1 MAIFSMIPEIHQR
14 DSKVKPS
21 IPVCRRVKTRAAFF
35 NRLNTGNS
43 SITPQWGDT
52 KLIVGVEN
60 IFDTAYRDASTFA
73 NVAFPQTLT
82 NPLVEVGRNFTAKVQ
97 HTF

>member
-1 MAIFSMIPEIHQR
+1 MVEIYQSSTITARSTFPRSTSGQR
-14 DSKVKPS
+14 RHVVPATDPFGNV
-21 IPVCRRVKTRAAFF
+21 FF
-35 NRLNTGNS
+35 ERH
-43 SITPQWGDT
+43 PQWGDT

-73 NVAFPQTLT
+73 NVAFPQSLT